1 MRRAVAAAV
10 APLAAALVLA
20 GCTALP
26 TAGPVRTADPQIPAG
41 YSVDV
46 LAEGPV
52 ADASAQ
58 AIVEGFL
65 RASAYGFSDDFS
77 VARQFLAPTIRET
90 WDPTAQLR
98 VYSAAK
104 NPSFA
109 RGTDG
114 GVTVTIDQVAVL
126 DASGRYAETRPT
138 PATSGF
144 TLVRGDDDQWRIA
157 VLADGLLI
165 SDLNFQQTFS
175 WIPLY
180 FLTTDNASLV
190 PDTRWYPYEGRAA
203 AIVRG
208 LLEGP
213 SGWLAPAIATAFP
226 EGTILGTGGV
236 AVQDGIAVVDLSRA
250 ALTATEEQRSL
261 MLTQLHATLSSITEV
276 TSVRITVNGARLDA
290 GVPARELAVPTS
302 VSSPVMISDGALARW
317 NGREVVLVDGAE
329 GLAELE
335 PSDPAVP
342 YEGVD
347 APTVALSGGDRLITV
362 PTPGI
367 PSVVLYEGADLAPPS
382 IDRHGWIWTTPA
394 LNGGSL
400 VAVTGYGA
408 STEVSAPWLTG
419 READHVRVAAD
430 GARVLVVSRLGDATR
445 IELAAVLRD
454 RTGMPTVLGE
464 PILIGESLTDVTDV
478 TWVDQSTVAVLGS
491 VLAEPDDRVHLV
503 TIGGT
508 TTALQLVEDA
518 VSLTSNQNA
527 RSIVVATADGRVFVR
542 NGIGWREVAQSVS
555 DPAYSG

>member
-1 MRRAVAAAV
+1 MRRAAAV
-10 APLAAALVLA
+10 AVAALVALVLA

-26 TAGPVRTADPQIPAG
+26 TTGPVHAANPQIPAA

-52 ADASAQ
+52 VDASAQ
-58 AIVEGFL
+58 EIVEGFL

-77 VARQFLAPTIRET
+77 VARQFLAPAIRDS

-104 NPSFA
+104 NPGFL
-109 RGTDG
+109 RGPDG

-126 DASGRYAETRPT
+126 DSSGRYSETGPT
-138 PATSGF
+138 PATSTF
-144 TLVRGDDDQWRIA
+144 TLVRGNDDQWRIA

-180 FLTTDNASLV
+180 FLTMDYASLV
-190 PDTRWYPYEGRAA
+190 PDTRWYPFEGRAA
-203 AIVRG
+203 AVVRG

-236 AVQDGIAVVDLSRA
+236 SVQDGVAVVDLSRA

-290 GVPARELAVPTS
+290 GDPAQELSVPTS
-302 VSSPVMISDGALARW
+302 VSSPVMVSDGALARW
-317 NGREVVLVDGAE
+317 NGREVVLIEGAE
-329 GLAELE
+329 GLDGLE

-347 APTVALSGGDRLITV
+347 APTVVLSGGDRLLSV

-367 PSVVLYEGADLAPPS
+367 PPAVLHEGTDLAPPS
-382 IDRHGWIWTTPA
+382 IDRHGWIWTTSA
-394 LNGGSL
+394 ESAGSL

-408 STEVSAPWLTG
+408 GTEVSAPWLTG
-419 READHVRVAAD
+419 REVTQLRVSAD
-430 GARVLVVSRLGDATR
+430 GARVLVVSRLGDGTR

-464 PILIGESLTDVTDV
+464 PIRIGESLTDVTDV
-478 TWVDQSTVAVLGS
+478 TWVDQATVAVLGS

-508 TTALQLVEDA
+508 TSVLQLVEDA

-527 RSIVVATADGRVFVR
+527 RSIVVATSDGRLYVR

>member
-1 MRRAVAAAV
+1 MRRAVAAVV
-10 APLAAALVLA
+10 APIAAALVLA

-26 TAGPVRTADPQIPAG
+26 TVGPVRAADPQIPAG

-52 ADASAQ
+52 EDASAQ
-58 AIVEGFL
+58 EIVEGFL

-77 VARQFLAPTIRET
+77 VARQFLAPTIRDT

-98 VYSAAK
+98 VYLAAK
-104 NPSFA
+104 NPGFV

-126 DASGRYAETRPT
+126 DGSGRYSETRPT

-180 FLTTDNASLV
+180 FLTVDYASLV

-213 SGWLAPAIATAFP
+213 SGWLSPAIATAFP
-226 EGTILGTGGV
+226 EDTILGTGGV

-290 GVPARELAVPTS
+290 GEPARELAVPTS

-317 NGREVVLVDGAE
+317 NGREVVLVEGAE

-342 YEGVD
+342 YDGVD
-347 APTVALSGGDRLITV
+347 APTVVLSGGDRLITV

-367 PSVVLYEGADLAPPS
+367 PPVVLHEGTDLAPPS
-382 IDRHGWIWTTPA
+382 IDRHGWIWTTPSLTA
-394 LNGGSL
+394 GSL

-408 STEVSAPWLTG
+408 GTEVSAPWLTG
-419 READHVRVAAD
+419 REVGHVRVAAD
-430 GARVLVVSRLGDATR
+430 GARVLVVSRLGDVTR

-464 PILIGESLTDVTDV
+464 PIMIGESLTDVTDV

-491 VLAEPDDRVHLV
+491 VLAEPDDRVHLL

-508 TTALQLVEDA
+508 TTTLQLVEDA

-527 RSIVVATADGRVFVR
+527 RSIVVATADGRLFVR
-542 NGIGWREVAQSVS
+542 NGIGWRQVAQSVS